1 MAAQFKI
8 QPSGVIRTDYHAL
21 TIGGFSLELLTNWYV
36 MTWYVNVTIF
46 HRDPS
51 MARAGYFVWL
61 LTLHPAPVAVSTPP
75 MVAFMWLTRWR
86 GHNGGPSL
94 LKLVR

>member
-8 QPSGVIRTDYHAL
+8 QPSGVISADYHAL

-36 MTWYVNVTIF
+36 ITWYVNVTIF

-51 MARAGYFVWL
+51 MARAGIFRLAAHVTPSPSGRVYAAYGGVY
-61 LTLHPAPVAVSTPP
+61 VAT
-75 MVAFMWLTRWR
+75 ALA
-86 GHNGGPSL
+86 GA
-94 LKLVR
+94 